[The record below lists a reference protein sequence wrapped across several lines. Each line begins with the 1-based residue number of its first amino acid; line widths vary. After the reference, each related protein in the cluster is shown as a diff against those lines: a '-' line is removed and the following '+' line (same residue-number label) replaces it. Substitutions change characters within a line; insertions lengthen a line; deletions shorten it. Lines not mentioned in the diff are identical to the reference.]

1 MMKINV
7 NNTAWISWVLAI
19 GLILAGA
26 FIGQAQTPAKSPSPP
41 KIDLNKATAE
51 QLGKC
56 QGFTPTLARAV
67 VDFRVKSGPFKAP
80 EDLLK
85 VNGVTKDVL
94 KRISPKVDKDL
105 LYVVPASSDEDEDEP
120 SLKPSKC

>member
-1 MMKINV
+1 MK
-7 NNTAWISWVLAI
+7 NNTNSVAWISWVLAI
-19 GLILAGA
+19 GLLLAGA
-26 FIGQAQTPAKSPSPP
+26 SIGQAQSPAKTSLPS
-41 KIDLNKATAE
+41 KVDLNRATAE

-105 LYVVPASSDEDEDEP
+105 LYVVPASSDEDEEEP